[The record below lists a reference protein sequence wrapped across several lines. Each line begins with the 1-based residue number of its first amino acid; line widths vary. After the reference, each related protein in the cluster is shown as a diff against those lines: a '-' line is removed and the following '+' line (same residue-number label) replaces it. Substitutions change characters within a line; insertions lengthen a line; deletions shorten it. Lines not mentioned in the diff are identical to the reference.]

1 MLEQYQEAIQQLKVA
16 TELAPENPGIY
27 RNLATAYQQAGE
39 EKLAEEASWQYQK
52 LTTSVE

>member
-16 TELAPENPGIY
+16 AELAPENPEIY

-39 EKLAEEASWQYQK
+39 KKLAEKTSWQYQK
-52 LTTSVE
+52 LIAPVE

>member
-16 TELAPENPGIY
+16 AELAPENPEIY

-39 EKLAEEASWQYQK
+39 KKLAEETSWQYQK
-52 LTTSVE
+52 LIAPVE

>member
-16 TELAPENPGIY
+16 AELAPEKPEIY

-39 EKLAEEASWQYQK
+39 EQLAEETSWQYQK
-52 LTTSVE
+52 LTVPVE